1 MIVGA
6 VAALRRYPVKS
17 MQGEHLERIALETTG
32 MAGDREWAVFD
43 PAESRVLSAKRVGQ
57 LLEGAA
63 VSTPTGPRITLPG
76 DVVLEPG
83 APDTDERLSAW
94 LGRTVELRGVES
106 AGAPFRMSLNIDDEE
121 ADLFDMPTPPT
132 RFLDLSPIHV
142 LTNASLAAASELRPE
157 SDWNVDRFRPGIFV
171 ETDRSG
177 FPEEEWVGSTLR
189 IGDAEL
195 APILTTPRCVM
206 TTRAQP
212 THGIDRDRDVLQT
225 LARENSQN
233 LGVYAEVPTPG
244 TIQVGD
250 SVELLAR

>member
-1 MIVGA
+1 MVGT

-17 MQGEHLERIALETTG
+17 MQGERLERVALETTG

-43 PAESRVLSAKRVGQ
+43 PAESKVLSAKRVGQ

-83 APDTDERLSAW
+83 AADTDARLSTW
-94 LGRTVELRGVES
+94 LGRTVELRGVEA
-106 AGAPFRMSLNIDDEE
+106 AGAPYVVTLNPDDDE

-132 RFLDLSPIHV
+132 RFLDLSPVHM
-142 LTNASLAAASELRPE
+142 LTSASLAAASALRDA
-157 SDWNVDRFRPGIFV
+157 SDWNVDRFRPGIFI
-171 ETDRSG
+171 ETGGNG
-177 FPEEEWVGSTLR
+177 FPEEAWIGATLQ

-195 APILTTPRCVM
+195 APILAAPRCVM

-212 THGIDRDRDVLQT
+212 AHGIDQDRNILQT

-250 SVELLAR
+250 PVELLS

>member
-1 MIVGA
+1 MIVGR

-17 MQGEHLERIALETTG
+17 MQGERPERVAVGPTG
-32 MAGDREWAVFD
+32 IDGDREWAVFD
-43 PAESRVLSAKRVGQ
+43 PAESKVLSAKRVGQ

-63 VSTPTGPRITLPG
+63 VSTPAGPRITLPG

-83 APDTDERLSAW
+83 APDTDAQLSSW
-94 LGRTVELRGVES
+94 LGRDVELRGVES
-106 AGAPFRMSLNIDDEE
+106 AGAPYRMTLNPDDDE

-132 RFLDLSPIHV
+132 RFLDLSPVHL
-142 LTNASLAAASELRPE
+142 LTSASLAAASELRDT
-157 SDWNVDRFRPGIFV
+157 SDWNVDRFRPGVFV
-171 ETDRSG
+171 ETDGSG
-177 FPEEEWVGSTLR
+177 FLEEAWIGSTLR

-212 THGIDRDRDVLQT
+212 AHGIDRDRNILQT
-225 LARENSQN
+225 LAHENSQN

-250 SVELLAR
+250 PVELLS